1 VVVKDDPVAQR
12 RLAQDE
18 LQALPA
24 ESLT

>member
-1 VVVKDDPVAQR
+1 VVVKDDPVAHR
-12 RLAQDE
+12 RLAHDE